1 MRSFF
6 WSVLILFAFSTIA
19 SLAQAPEHP
28 RPDNTP
34 KVLVWDVISVKPN
47 KSLDPSAF
55 MRMMPDGV
63 ELRNMTLHGIFLNAF
78 EITAENQIV
87 GYPSWVSTEHFDIQ
101 AKMDPATAARYQS
114 LTGQQSTDQWHSLM
128 RQILEER
135 FGMKFHRE
143 ERELPVYNLVT
154 AKQGLKLKESN
165 SKKNGSRSVGP
176 GRLTATRYSMS
187 ELAFSLSGTVD
198 RMVIDKTGLTGE
210 YDFELTW
217 APDNQPDA
225 GPSIFTALQEQL
237 GLKLQTARAPIDVV
251 VIDHL
256 ERPSAN

>member
-1 MRSFF
+1 MRAFPAG
-6 WSVLILFAFSTIA
+6 VILSFAFMTSTC
-19 SLAQAPEHP
+19 LAQAPEHP
-28 RPDNTP
+28 KPDNTP
-34 KVLVWDVISVKPN
+34 KTLVWDVISVKSN
-47 KSLDPSAF
+47 KSLDLSAF
-55 MRMMPDGV
+55 MRMTPDGV
-63 ELRNMTLHGIFLNAF
+63 ELRNMTLHGVFLNAF
-78 EITAENQIV
+78 DIKAENQIV

-101 AKMDPATAARYQS
+101 AKMDPATAATYHS
-114 LTGQQSTDQWHSLM
+114 LKDQQDTDQWHSFM

-135 FGMKFHRE
+135 FGMKYHRE
-143 ERELPVYNLVT
+143 QRELPVYNLVI
-154 AKQGLKLKESN
+154 ARQGLKLKEST
-165 SKKNGSRSVGP
+165 SSKNGSRSVGP

-217 APDNQPDA
+217 ATDNQPDA